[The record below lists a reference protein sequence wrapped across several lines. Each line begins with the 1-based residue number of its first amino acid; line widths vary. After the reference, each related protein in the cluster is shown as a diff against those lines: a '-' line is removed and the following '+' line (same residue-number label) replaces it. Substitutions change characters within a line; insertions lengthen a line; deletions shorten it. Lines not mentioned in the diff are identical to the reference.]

1 MSIGEV
7 EPTETMAGVLG
18 SAEAL
23 AVRSAI
29 YVVLARGFSFPHQ
42 SAMDFL
48 KRCGETGS
56 DGDGGIGETLRA
68 LFEVVK
74 TESIETLQGAYV
86 RLFDPVAGIF
96 PYESEMKNL
105 RDFSKV
111 HLMADIMG
119 FYQAFGVQP
128 SNERP
133 DHISSELEFM
143 HYLTLKESYALRK
156 RQMENAA
163 VCRSAREKFFSDHV
177 MTWTDALLEALRARA
192 GEDIAPFYAHVMDLL
207 QLFVETEKE
216 EIK

>member
-1 MSIGEV
+1 M
-7 EPTETMAGVLG
+7 
-18 SAEAL
+18 
-23 AVRSAI
+23 
-29 YVVLARGFSFPHQ
+29 
-42 SAMDFL
+42 
-48 KRCGETGS
+48 
-56 DGDGGIGETLRA
+56 RA
-68 LFEVVK
+68 LFGVVK

-119 FYQAFGVQP
+119 FYKAFGVEP
-128 SNERP
+128 STERP

-177 MTWTDALLEALRARA
+177 MTWTDALIEAMRARA
-192 GEDIAPFYAHVMDLL
+192 GEDIAPFYAHLMDLL
-207 QLFVETEKE
+207 QLFVESEKE
-216 EIK
+216 EMK